1 MLARWIAIVA
11 TLLLACANP
20 QASAHVRAERV
31 STSLADW
38 AAAERSAH
46 ANKTALPAKSATNP
60 QTARPAR
67 SGPDNPT
74 PGKNAALSDCR
85 VWGNW
90 SPLQKCASMP
100 AVYQWDG
107 TKLAGR
113 TNAVGN
119 SLGDYQHAYAW
130 PISSREGTER
140 STLHADTHGT
150 PQLITTAT
158 GAIAGWTRTDVWGVE
173 KAQSGAQ
180 SRIGH
185 TGYLKDPLL
194 DELYAQ
200 ARQYRAGVGR
210 FTTVDEWAGDINNP
224 ISLNKYLYGYGNP
237 GSFVDPDGRT
247 PALIGI
253 GQDLS
258 RHRMD
263 GIIGVTAARDGF
275 LEGPWYAKPGMAILG
290 SFDIGK
296 TLIAG
301 GSEALVAGS
310 NLGANTVISGLDL
323 VGLSEVTPGLATAAE
338 QSNAELNAHFE
349 MAFPAYDAARANPG
363 TAAWNAVSV
372 PFTSAEKAILEND
385 TSAQIT
391 LGQQAFSLPG
401 VLKAMTL
408 AVVLGGKKQGPN
420 DALIVEPQSSP
431 GVAAQLI
438 LETTKPDHGSGR
450 GRRGNPET
458 RAQIDEVR
466 DQYLDASPDLRHI
479 GGGTDRVM
487 GNKVPEEYIPG
498 PGGSRTGSSYPDLTF
513 EAPDGSRVRV
523 NTVDANAKGVWTKRE
538 ADNANRMYNQTGEPV
553 IAIPKPRPKK
563 KVP

>member
-1 MLARWIAIVA
+1 MLTRWIAIVA

-100 AVYQWDG
+100 AVYQWEG

-200 ARQYRAGVGR
+200 ARQYRPGVGR
-210 FTTVDEWAGDINNP
+210 FTTVDEWAGDFNNP
-224 ISLNKYLYGYGNP
+224 ISLNKYLAFNGNP
-237 GSFVDPDGRT
+237 GSLVDPDGRCAGPILIWCVAEAAAWFGVGGSVAYVAAEAMDDGALNNGDLGYKGIPLKGGNSTESMVAEPREAWGTTLPAQLAASGWFTGGET
-247 PALIGI
+247 PALPG
-253 GQDLS
+253 GLET
-258 RHRMD
+258 
-263 GIIGVTAARDGF
+263 GVMPGATIEPQLPSSTASPIP
-275 LEGPWYAKPGMAILG
+275 E
-290 SFDIGK
+290 DIGGRI
-296 TLIAG
+296 TSFPSGDGVDSSPML
-301 GSEALVAGS
+301 SEAPNAPESTVLRTHRAGNRQVETSSGHWNVPKHVAIGS
-310 NLGANTVISGLDL
+310 LPRADP
-323 VGLSEVTPGLATAAE
+323 VGDQLQEMARKASSSWSQSQLSAAE
-338 QSNAELNAHFE
+338 QGAIEQAREAGEHWRAVLIERQARGRWVESEVRAGAVERSLDLKWNRIGVDARDPATGISYDILSGTPSNIDAHAKR
-349 MAFPAYDAARANPG
+349 MA
-363 TAAWNAVSV
+363 
-372 PFTSAEKAILEND
+372 AEK
-385 TSAQIT
+385 
-391 LGQQAFSLPG
+391 F
-401 VLKAMTL
+401 
-408 AVVLGGKKQGPN
+408 
-420 DALIVEPQSSP
+420 
-431 GVAAQLI
+431 
-438 LETTKPDHGSGR
+438 
-450 GRRGNPET
+450 
-458 RAQIDEVR
+458 
-466 DQYLDASPDLRHI
+466 
-479 GGGTDRVM
+479 
-487 GNKVPEEYIPG
+487 
-498 PGGSRTGSSYPDLTF
+498 
-513 EAPDGSRVRV
+513 
-523 NTVDANAKGVWTKRE
+523 
-538 ADNANRMYNQTGEPV
+538 RM
-553 IAIPKPRPKK
+553 IKF
-563 KVP
+563 